1 MGDAM
6 FSRRLWLTNFF
17 STKLFDCFLMYI
29 IYIKKEIIK
38 PVFYYYFIIH
48 KIQYVWVLL
57 MEIPVRLSL
66 SSSRNNISGDTG
78 KQYKK

>member
-48 KIQYVWVLL
+48 
-57 MEIPVRLSL
+57 
-66 SSSRNNISGDTG
+66 NICMGVTYGNTG
-78 KQYKK
+78 ETQFILEQK